1 MTDEELAKKR
11 FTGLMWTRV
20 AGVIMFVLGALVVT
34 GKLDW
39 NIWIGYFLLL
49 NGLLDALFMSAI
61 MKAVW
66 KRQDAQKD
74 GMP

>member
-1 MTDEELAKKR
+1 MTDEDLARKR
-11 FTGLMWTRV
+11 FTGLMWTRL

-39 NIWIGYFLLL
+39 NIWIGYFLLA

-66 KRQDAQKD
+66 KRQDAAKGSGQ
-74 GMP
+74 

>member
-1 MTDEELAKKR
+1 MTEEDLAKKR
-11 FTGLMWTRV
+11 YTGLMWTRV
-20 AGVIMFVLGALVVT
+20 AGVIMFVLGTLVVT

-39 NIWIGYFLLL
+39 NVWIGYFLLL

-66 KRQDAQKD
+66 KRQDAAGK
-74 GMP
+74 